1 MHTAQNYK
9 LSKTKQHKQVTSVA
23 NRVVEQCGW

>member
-9 LSKTKQHKQVTSVA
+9 LSETKQVY
-23 NRVVEQCGW
+23 

>member
-9 LSKTKQHKQVTSVA
+9 LSKTKQVY
-23 NRVVEQCGW
+23 